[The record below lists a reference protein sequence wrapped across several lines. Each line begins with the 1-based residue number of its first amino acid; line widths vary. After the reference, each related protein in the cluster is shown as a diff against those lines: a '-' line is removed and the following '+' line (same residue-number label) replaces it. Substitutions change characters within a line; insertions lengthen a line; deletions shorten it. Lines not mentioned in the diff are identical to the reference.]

1 MSTDRLM
8 ATAFRF
14 EINKGNTNSKR
25 HAQDLKIAVRIF
37 LNLTKFNFYFIQIL
51 LNFFKKAYENEMREL
66 SELQK

>member
-25 HAQDLKIAVRIF
+25 HAQDLKIAVR
-37 LNLTKFNFYFIQIL
+37 NF
-51 LNFFKKAYENEMREL
+51 
-66 SELQK
+66 